1 MLSTP
6 AKGEDRTARHA
17 GPSPC
22 GPFEPDGDPGSP
34 NRNLT
39 PVTTRLDERGR
50 LEVGGCRLSDLAHR
64 YGTPLYVLDEATLR
78 QACRAYREALR
89 LHYPGDSLALY
100 ASKANSVVG
109 LAALVASEGLGLDA
123 VSAGELLT
131 ALEGGMPAERIV
143 LHGNNKSRDE
153 LELAVRTGVTVV
165 VDNWLDLEL
174 LEDLAE
180 TAAGPVRLMVRFT
193 PGIEC
198 HTHEYI
204 RTGHLDSK
212 FGFDPDE
219 LEPVQRHL
227 ARCPWAAVDG
237 LHAHIGSQIFEVEP
251 HRDLAGVMADALA
264 LARSLGH
271 PCGDLNVGG
280 GLGIRYLPSDDPPSI
295 QEWVR
300 VVAEAVAS
308 SCRQRELA
316 LPRLLCEPGR
326 SLVATAGVT
335 LYTVGSRKAVPGLR
349 SYVAVDGGMSDNP
362 RPITYRSRYT
372 ALVADRPLEPAEEPV
387 TVVGKHCESGDVLLP
402 EAHLPPVSGGD
413 VLAVFSTGAYNAS
426 MGSNYNRIP
435 RPATV
440 LVNDGEADLLQ
451 RRERPE
457 ELLRYDLLPA
467 RLRPVT

>member
-1 MLSTP
+1 
-6 AKGEDRTARHA
+6 
-17 GPSPC
+17 
-22 GPFEPDGDPGSP
+22 
-34 NRNLT
+34 
-39 PVTTRLDERGR
+39 
-50 LEVGGCRLSDLAHR
+50 
-64 YGTPLYVLDEATLR
+64 
-78 QACRAYREALR
+78 
-89 LHYPGDSLALY
+89 
-100 ASKANSVVG
+100 
-109 LAALVASEGLGLDA
+109 
-123 VSAGELLT
+123 
-131 ALEGGMPAERIV
+131 MPAERIV

-219 LEPVQRHL
+219 LEPVLRHL

-271 PCGDLNVGG
+271 PCGDLNWGG